1 MLSRSVIINRTPG
14 ESSKTAGMR
23 LVDEQV
29 KRDAHLKGRLWG
41 SMILLAALLVALAAF
56 LLLNR
61 GAVVEPRVRLLIV
74 NHERPELLPVLL
86 FTSLLSVA
94 CTVAA
99 RSVSHARRQ
108 LEDSRG
114 RSLTSAIELEASRI
128 KHAAISRPAA
138 LP

>member
-1 MLSRSVIINRTPG
+1 MLSRSVTINRTPG
-14 ESSKTAGMR
+14 ESSKTAGVR

-29 KRDAHLKGRLWG
+29 KRDAHLKGRVWG
-41 SMILLAALLVALAAF
+41 SMMLFATLLVVLAAF

-61 GAVVEPRVRLLIV
+61 GAVVEPRVRLLVV

-94 CTVAA
+94 CTLAA
-99 RSVSHARRQ
+99 RSVFHARRQ
-108 LEDSRG
+108 LEDARG

-128 KHAAISRPAA
+128 KHAAIARPAVV
-138 LP
+138 P